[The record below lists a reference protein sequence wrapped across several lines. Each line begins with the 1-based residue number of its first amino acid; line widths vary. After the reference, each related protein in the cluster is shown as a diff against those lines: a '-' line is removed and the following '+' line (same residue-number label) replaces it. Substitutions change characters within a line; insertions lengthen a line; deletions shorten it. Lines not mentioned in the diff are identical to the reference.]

1 VELLKTRGELLLVV
15 IPLFMS
21 EDARNIATLTHN
33 AYSLNN
39 NYKYA
44 GMELYRYGGNNR
56 LGLTRTYRQ

>member
-1 VELLKTRGELLLVV
+1 
-15 IPLFMS
+15 MS